1 MGVILREI
9 LLQEGKKPQGR
20 GGSPGHGMSLQGSR
34 RGSQGKDPGLIDKSI
49 PKGRLS
55 SAIHHV
61 QEAVGTNELNQ
72 LKGAFWLKGSPLPWP
87 QYLPQ
92 EGIQFRDFSGG
103 PVVKNLPS
111 SNTEDSIPG

>member
-1 MGVILREI
+1 MA
-9 LLQEGKKPQGR
+9 
-20 GGSPGHGMSLQGSR
+20 SPRQGMSLQGSHDGARAKTLESQTKASR
-34 RGSQGKDPGLIDKSI
+34 REDSA
-49 PKGRLS
+49 

-61 QEAVGTNELNQ
+61 PQAAGTIELNQ
-72 LKGAFWLKGSPLPWP
+72 SRGPFGSRAPLCPGLS

-111 SNTEDSIPG
+111 SNPEDSIPG